1 MTRERECTMSVEQ
14 IIREHI
20 SVIKKMIDTD
30 FVTAVEQFIEACITT
45 LRNGGTIYFCGN
57 GGSAADAQHWT
68 AELVG
73 RFLSE
78 RKALPAVAM
87 TTDTSIIT
95 AVGNDYGFENIFA
108 RQVVALAKNTDL
120 VVGISTSGTSK
131 NVVKALQIAKEI
143 GALSVGM
150 TGSTGG
156 DLVSVCDICIRIPSN
171 DTARIQEGHALVG
184 HILCKVI
191 DEVDFNG

>member
-1 MTRERECTMSVEQ
+1 MSVEQ

>member
-1 MTRERECTMSVEQ
+1 LTRERECTMSVEQ